1 MDRPKRR
8 LAARAAEAEAPGEA
22 LLGLVA
28 DAMRRRASAV
38 HIEATEG
45 RLAVR
50 LRVGG
55 VLRKAVRLR
64 EDPAW
69 FMAHVRAV
77 SGLCAESRDLPQEGS
92 FAAPGAAHG
101 VPGEIAVAALPV
113 AGGDRIVLH
122 LAQGDD
128 HRARFED
135 LGMTPAMADLY
146 ARALSRREGLIL
158 IAGTGG
164 SGRSTTLKAGVAQL
178 AGGGREIVGAA
189 GWSKRPSPHVREID
203 GAVSARRGPAA
214 VLSAMLRQ
222 DPDVVLPGTVAA
234 PEIAGQAVAAA
245 RDGRLVIA
253 TVDAPDAVQAIVRLK
268 ALKAD
273 PFGLASALR
282 LVVAQHLVARLC
294 ACRKPVQT
302 SGSAASLLG
311 FDSGAVTFAPRGCQD
326 CAGSGFA
333 GRTGVF
339 ESVEPDDAL
348 RRLIMNGGDAAVIA
362 SIAFRGA
369 PNLGAAARALV
380 RSGVTTAAEAIRLSR
395 GG

>member
-22 LLGLVA
+22 LLAIVA
-28 DAMRRRASAV
+28 DAVRRRASAV
-38 HIEATEG
+38 HIEAGED
-45 RLAVR
+45 RLTAR

-55 VLRKAVRLR
+55 VLRKAVRIR
-64 EDPAW
+64 EHPAE

-77 SGLCAESRDLPQEGS
+77 AGLCAEARDLPQEGA
-92 FAAPGAAHG
+92 FAAAGA
-101 VPGEIAVAALPV
+101 PGEIGVAALPV
-113 AGGDRIVLH
+113 LGGDRIVLH
-122 LAQGDD
+122 LASNDD
-128 HRARFED
+128 HRLRFED
-135 LGMTPAMADLY
+135 HGMTPAMADLY

-158 IAGTGG
+158 IAGGAG

-189 GWSKRPSPHVREID
+189 GWSKRPSPHVREVE
-203 GAVSARRGPAA
+203 GAVWARRGPAA

-222 DPDVVLPGTVAA
+222 DPDVVLTGTVAT
-234 PEIAGQAVAAA
+234 PEIAARAVSAA

-253 TVDAPDAVQAIVRLK
+253 TVDAPDAVQAIVRMK

-273 PFGLASALR
+273 SFGLATALR
-282 LVVAQHLVARLC
+282 LVVAQRLVARLC
-294 ACRKPVQT
+294 ACRRPVQT

-311 FDSGAVTFAPRGCQD
+311 FDSGAVTFAPRGCAD

-339 ESVEPDDAL
+339 EAVEPDDAL